1 MRSIKIQT
9 KILILSGVMLVIVG
23 VVGIS
28 GITGTK
34 TMYNNSRE
42 ITEKISPAVDL
53 ILNIDRDAQQAMV
66 ALRSELLP
74 GNVQWKK
81 LQSDNYLTNVQ
92 QTFERWDKYKAIGDI
107 LPEEKSL
114 QSTFETKRKAWLE
127 SSDQIHKLALQN
139 TMESRAKAYNML
151 ESDQKKFEEMRDQLD
166 GLEGL
171 YEKYSQSTV
180 SSINEAY
187 KNTTTMQTIFVV
199 AGILLGIGLS
209 IIIGQSITKPIK
221 QVIKMLTDLAQGDGD
236 LTKRLSIVSHDEIGK
251 MSSLVNDFLEKLHIF
266 VKSVTGSVVEV
277 SSIVNQLSVISSETA
292 KFTQQVVTAIDEVA
306 RGNNEQSTSV
316 NQSVQTVNQV
326 TKAIEQISLG
336 AQEQNKN
343 VLNAT
348 GVVENVNAKID
359 FMAKSIVQVKDAAQR
374 NGEIAQEG
382 GKAVEKTVVGMG
394 RVKNAV
400 FETANR
406 IKELGEQSQQ
416 IGEIIQVIDDI
427 AEQTNLL
434 ALNAAIEA
442 ARAAE
447 HGKGFAV
454 VADEVRKLAER
465 AGKATKEIAD
475 LITNIQNGTNIAVE
489 SMQVGT
495 REVEKGVSV
504 AQAAGKSLQEIIE
517 VVGQVSLKVGEIT
530 NALDEVLGGSQEV
543 SRSISNLAAITEENT
558 AATEEISASAE
569 QVSLSMQNI
578 AAITEESAA
587 AVAEVSSSTEEV
599 LASTEEVAMSAQNIA
614 GLVQKL
620 QALLAQFRI

>member
-9 KILILSGVMLVIVG
+9 KILILSVVMLVIVG

-42 ITEKISPAVDL
+42 ITEKVSPAVDL

-74 GNVQWKK
+74 GNLQWKK
-81 LQSDNYLTNVQ
+81 LQNDDYLTNVQ

-107 LPEEKSL
+107 LPEEKSF

-139 TMESRAKAYNML
+139 TMESSAKANNLL
-151 ESDQKKFEEMRDQLD
+151 ENDQKKFEEMRDQLD

-180 SSINEAY
+180 SSINGAY

-277 SSIVNQLSVISSETA
+277 SSIANQLSVISSEAA
-292 KFTQQVVTAIDEVA
+292 KATQQVVTAIDEVA
-306 RGNNEQSTSV
+306 RGNNEQNISV

-359 FMAKSIVQVKDAAQR
+359 FMAKSIVQVKNAAQR

-475 LITNIQNGTNIAVE
+475 LISNIQNGTNTAVE

-495 REVEKGVSV
+495 REVEEGVSI

-569 QVSLSMQNI
+569 QVSMSMQNI